1 MPTYD
6 TLVSKTDFRRT
17 LNFDP
22 IEEVLH
28 FTLDNVIVFTP
39 DNSAFFAIILM
50 SPLKLYLYKAAK
62 EFVTH
67 LISFT
72 NFINIYKIIGIL

>member
-39 DNSAFFAIILM
+39 DNSAFFAIL
-50 SPLKLYLYKAAK
+50 
-62 EFVTH
+62 
-67 LISFT
+67 
-72 NFINIYKIIGIL
+72 